1 VIAVVVVLVTT
12 TFIHAE
18 IRFRRTTT
26 SERLVDPTR
35 IQPHYGLASAIWD
48 SSSSDSSASD
58 SLQLSPE
65 HVDSLKSAQI
75 ILPEEISATDT
86 LSQLE
91 IAKGEITT
99 LPSPD
104 GTATGTIT
112 PDVSGSAGKM
122 PDIPDKEVKAE
133 EKAVYHPTLIYKP
146 GLQIDYSAELDTA
159 TDYVVFD
166 QSLAGGRLSSNGA
179 MTRDVFL
186 ERSLQNSDQE
196 SWRQAVI
203 GKMPTKTEEA
213 GTGIKIDIPLIKNK
227 RAQRLFGGSNV
238 GLTVSGNINV
248 SGNMTVSKTENVEDT
263 DPNPTDYSFKIDQ
276 KQSFIIKGKVGE
288 KVAVD
293 INQDSER
300 LFDFENNLSVRY
312 TGYEDEIIQSIEAGN
327 VSLSLGGA
335 SLISGSASHQG
346 LFGLKTVSQFGALK
360 LTTVASLEKGEKQQI
375 SIEGGAQSSG
385 KKIIYPSEYIQY
397 IYFFLD
403 DYYRE
408 LYRQRS
414 SDLLPLAAPTERQ
427 IADIEVYK
435 SISGSINRTE
445 GSDYTG
451 WALFDPDEPGF
462 DPENT
467 TGYDAQHQLANFEQ
481 LREGSDYYVDMTRGY
496 LRMNNLSS
504 TDILA
509 VAYSTGIRGVTDVDT
524 VGDLAPSN
532 QKKNIFKLIKTKNP
546 QPSDSTWNLMWR
558 NVYSLKGTNIDPKDF
573 DLKITYD
580 DSLEAKNQ
588 ESGEGSD
595 GQIYTYLEMFG
606 LDYYTEVGNGSDGR
620 VDDIFISF
628 ERGEL
633 IFPDLTPFSP
643 QGWYRNG
650 EEIKAPL
657 LLNQITDTLYKST
670 EKDLGKGISS
680 FDIEV
685 EYKSVSSSYQLSFN
699 VLKGSVEVYLNG
711 QKLTEGTDYT
721 VDYIS
726 GELTILRSQ
735 ALSTDSD
742 ISITYENA
750 ALFQLDTKTL
760 LGIRAEYE
768 LWENSR
774 IGATAMHL
782 NESTMDRRIRIG
794 GEPKQNTIWD
804 VDMNLNFKPMFLTS
818 AADWLPLIET
828 DEVSTFTIS
837 GEFAQVFPNPNSL
850 NSSSTGDYNGVAY
863 VDDFESITRITPL
876 GINRSQWTAASIPEK
891 DLHLQLWN
899 PSRGRMIWFNPFEQI
914 NITDIWPDKEVQ
926 AQSSKI
932 PTLKIQYKPWWNDW
946 SLDARDA
953 VAVADT
959 AGAPLRREYWGGIM
973 RYLGSGYADQ
983 TDSKYLEIWLNRG
996 DAYGG
1001 TMYIDLGTISED
1013 VIPDGKLNTEDRPS
1027 PGKLLGNGVLTPDED
1042 TGIDTVRANDPID
1055 LIDVN
1060 GDGRMLP
1067 AYDDW
1072 EYNYDDKN
1080 NYSHING
1087 TEGNKTDEGG
1097 RYPDSEDLNNNTNVD
1112 RANDFFRY
1120 TIDFSEGDASRYIVG
1135 GKDNTKGWRLYRIPL
1150 KDTLKVGK
1158 PQMSNLEFAR
1168 IWYTGFNQPFTVMI
1182 AQMDIVGN
1190 EWQETEVDDGRGGK
1204 IEPVSVSVINSDD
1217 NDDYNPPPGV
1227 TGERDPVTGFIERE
1241 QSLVLDINRLRSGE
1255 SGYVIKELSQR
1266 QSINLI
1272 EYRQLKMFVNL
1283 VDKYNRDRDLELFFR
1298 FGDTYSSKYYE
1309 YSRRLKPGWEDNE
1322 VIIDLD
1328 RLTSLNS
1335 LRQED
1340 SLRTYDILPDGSVI
1354 RVVGTPSIRDIA
1366 FFSLGLK
1373 NHGKDI
1379 YEQDGVEVWF
1389 DEMRV
1394 SDVHRDPGWAATGAL
1409 DLKIAKDL
1417 LTLNTNVKQSQ
1428 ATFHDINKRVGSDN
1442 DLLTGRFNLGFR
1454 FDALFNPQWYLS
1466 MPFAYSFKQD
1476 ITVPRYQPGGDL
1488 LLSTMTGE
1496 QVDIWSIFLENLK
1509 NNDRYRDDPE
1519 YQGLLDQQIKTAK
1532 SYSYSFRA
1540 SKTKPSDNIFTKYT
1554 IEKVRLQELS
1564 YSKGYAT
1571 SSANMYDNDRRTN
1584 GTLNYDLNFE
1594 KPLELNWLQWSEN
1607 VPLLGRASESKLR
1620 PLPSKFGTGVSATEA
1635 EDERRAWTSDL
1646 VNKTYSLTTS
1656 RNFSI
1661 GFRPITPLSIDFSQ
1675 SVDANRIRED
1685 SSRYSIAL
1693 NLSEL
1698 DSLDSQFWIDDTS
1711 GMMWFDSTKWQ
1722 DELDKDIK
1730 RIQDKI
1736 FWEAFGANFVDHRFT
1751 QSFSMNFAPQFV
1763 RWLGTSANYSPRY
1776 TWVWG
1781 QNNYSPTDRQISC
1794 DNRLSTDITFRLPT
1808 VLQNWQTS
1816 AKGGQDSPVSGGP
1829 GDELMPEPYTEPGFN
1844 PDSPGGSKD
1853 PFSPGSSFTRPED
1866 LNSFKDQPS
1875 NGNELFKYD
1884 LLEEDAGSE
1893 QKPDSLT
1900 ALADSLLQ
1908 KKEKEI
1914 ASKDPLLL
1922 VRSFLGRMG
1931 DISWTYNQTNNIRN
1945 SGVGFGQAGWKYRL
1959 GLSRDPELEKVNST
1973 SGYSDT
1979 RSRSDQ
1985 HSLGSSF
1992 NITRNL
1998 VISRISYDYS
2008 WSHTI
2013 GQSFTGNQVSGP
2025 PSETGSYSWTV
2036 WQSFDPDKVTIK
2048 SFPILNWTI
2057 RWGGWE
2063 QLPFME
2069 NLASSITLNNSFRG
2083 SKRDSWEQSINDTAR
2098 VTTRIEYEKNFSPL
2112 AGITFNWKKGISTDA
2127 SYNLTQR
2134 VSDEIRGDRKTK
2146 DLTQQL
2152 RLRAGYTS
2160 QKGFRIPIPVW
2171 PFKNKRFQNSTT
2183 FSLAYEN
2190 SINKSHSSASG
2201 EAFTLD
2207 REEKSWS
2214 IRPSV
2219 DYRFSSTVTG
2229 GFHYEY
2235 AVTESINTGKN
2246 TSQDFGFSINIS
2258 IRG

>member
-1 VIAVVVVLVTT
+1 MIAVVAVLVTAT
-12 TFIHAE
+12 IIHAE
-18 IRFRRTTT
+18 IRFRRTVM

-35 IQPHYGLASAIWD
+35 IQPHYGLTSAVWD
-48 SSSSDSSASD
+48 TSSSDSSALD

-65 HVDSLKSAQI
+65 DVDSLESAQI
-75 ILPEEISATDT
+75 SQPEEKTTSDT
-86 LSQLE
+86 SPPLD
-91 IAKGEITT
+91 IAKGDATT
-99 LPSPD
+99 STSSD
-104 GTATGTIT
+104 GTTAGAVT
-112 PDVSGSAGKM
+112 PDESGFTG
-122 PDIPDKEVKAE
+122 DIKTFPDKKEETKVKP
-133 EKAVYHPTLIYKP
+133 VYRPTLIYRP
-146 GLQIDYSAELDTA
+146 GLQIEYTAELDTA
-159 TDYVVFD
+159 TDYVIFD
-166 QSLAGGRLSSNGA
+166 QNLTGGRISSNGA
-179 MTRDVFL
+179 MSRDVFL
-186 ERSLQNSDQE
+186 ERSLKNSDRE
-196 SWRQAVI
+196 SWRQSVI
-203 GKMPTKTEEA
+203 RKMPTKTEET
-213 GTGIKIDIPLIKNK
+213 GTGIKIDIPLIKGK
-227 RAQRLFGGSNV
+227 RAKRIFGGSNV
-238 GLTVSGNINV
+238 GLSVSGNINV
-248 SGNMTVSKTENVEDT
+248 SGNMTVSKTENVEDS

-335 SLISGSASHQG
+335 SLISGSSSHQG
-346 LFGLKTVSQFGALK
+346 LFGLKTISKFGALK

-385 KKIIYPSEYIQY
+385 VKRIYPSDYLQNV
-397 IYFFLD
+397 YFFLD

-408 LYRQRS
+408 LYRYRN
-414 SDLLPLAAPTERQ
+414 DNLLPYAADTLHQ
-427 IADIEVYK
+427 IVDIQVYK
-435 SISGSINRTE
+435 SIGRAGSNTE
-445 GSDYTG
+445 GSDYPG
-451 WALFDPDEPGF
+451 WALYDPTESGF
-462 DPENT
+462 DPENPPS
-467 TGYDAQHQLANFEQ
+467 DAQHQDANFEQ
-481 LREGSDYYVDMTRGY
+481 LREGSDYDVDMARGY
-496 LRMNNLSS
+496 LRMNNLAKD
-504 TDILA
+504 DILA
-509 VAYSTGIRGVTDVDT
+509 VAYSTRNDT
-524 VGDLAPSN
+524 VGDLVPSN
-532 QKKNIFKLIKTKNP
+532 LESNIFKLLKTPNP

-558 NVYSLKGTNIDPKDF
+558 NVYSLKGTNIDPTDF
-573 DLKITYD
+573 DLKITFD
-580 DSLEAKNQ
+580 DSLETKNL
-588 ESGEGSD
+588 ESGLGSD
-595 GQIYTYLEMFG
+595 GETYTYLEMFG
-606 LDYYTEVGNGSDGR
+606 LDYYTEGGMNNSDGKI
-620 VDDIFISF
+620 DEIFVNF

-643 QGWYRNG
+643 KGWYRG
-650 EEIKAPL
+650 DAEIIAPIL
-657 LLNQITDTLYKST
+657 PSQMTDTLYKST
-670 EKDLGKGISS
+670 ERDLDKGISS
-680 FDIEV
+680 FEIEV
-685 EYKSVSSSYQLSFN
+685 EYKSVSSTYQLSFN

-711 QKLTEGTDYT
+711 QKLNEGTDYT

-768 LWENSR
+768 LWDNSH
-774 IGATAMHL
+774 IGATAMQL
-782 NESTMDRRIRIG
+782 NESTVDRRIRIG
-794 GEPKQNTIWD
+794 GEPKQNSIWD
-804 VDMNLNFKPMFLTS
+804 VDMSLNFEPMFLTK

-828 DEVSTFTIS
+828 DEKSTFNIS

-850 NSSSTGDYNGVAY
+850 NSASTGDNNGVAY
-863 VDDFESITRITPL
+863 VDDFESIKRITPL
-876 GINRSQWTAASIPEK
+876 GINRSQWTAASFPEK
-891 DLHLQLWN
+891 DNRVQLWKAY
-899 PSRGRMIWFNPFEQI
+899 RGRLIWFNPYDQI

-932 PTLKIQYKPWWNDW
+932 PTLKIQFKPWWNDW
-946 SLDARDA
+946 NVGDNMAEA
-953 VAVADT
+953 EADT
-959 AGAPLRREYWGGIM
+959 AGSPLKREYWGGIM

-983 TDSKYLEIWLNRG
+983 SDSKYLEIWLNRG

-1027 PGKLLGNGVLTPDED
+1027 PGKLLGNGVLNTDED
-1042 TGIDTVRANDPID
+1042 TGIDTVDAADPLD

-1060 GDGRMLP
+1060 GNGQMLP

-1072 EYNYDDKN
+1072 EYSFSDKY

-1087 TEGNKTDEGG
+1087 TEGNKIDEGG
-1097 RYPDSEDLNNNTNVD
+1097 RYPDSEDLNNDTNVD

-1150 KDTLKVGK
+1150 KDTLNVGK
-1158 PQMSNLEFAR
+1158 PQMSNLEYAR
-1168 IWYTGFNQPFTVMI
+1168 IWFTGFNQPFTVMI

-1190 EWQETEVDDGRGGK
+1190 EWQEVEVDDGRGGK
-1204 IEPVSVSVINSDD
+1204 IDPVSISVINSED
-1217 NDDYNPPPGV
+1217 NSDIYIPPPGV
-1227 TGERDPVTGFIERE
+1227 TGEKDPVTGFIERE
-1241 QSLVLDINRLRSGE
+1241 QSLVLEINRLRSGE
-1255 SGYVIKELSQR
+1255 SGHVIKELSRR
-1266 QSINLI
+1266 QTINLI

-1298 FGDTYSSKYYE
+1298 FGTNYSSKYYE
-1309 YSRRLKPGWEDNE
+1309 YSRRLKSGWADNE

-1366 FFSLGLK
+1366 FFSLGVK

-1394 SDVHRDPGWAATGAL
+1394 SDVHRDPGWAATGAV

-1417 LTLNTNVKQSQ
+1417 LTVNTNVKQSQ
-1428 ATFHDINKRVGSDN
+1428 ATFHDINKRVGNDN
-1442 DLLTGRFNLGFR
+1442 DALSGRVNLGFR
-1454 FDALFNPQWYLS
+1454 FDALFNPQWFLS
-1466 MPFAYSFKQD
+1466 MPFSYSFKQD

-1532 SYSYSFRA
+1532 SYSYTFRA

-1564 YSKGYAT
+1564 YSKSYAT
-1571 SSANMYDNDRRTN
+1571 SSTYMFDNDRRTN
-1584 GTLNYDLNFE
+1584 GSLNYDLNFD
-1594 KPLELNWLQWSEN
+1594 KPLEINWLKWSEN
-1607 VPLLGRASESKLR
+1607 IPLLGRVSESKLR
-1620 PLPSKFGTGVSATEA
+1620 PLPSKFGTGVSATET
-1635 EDERRAWTSDL
+1635 ETERRAWSRDE
-1646 VNKTYSLTTS
+1646 VDETYSLTTS

-1661 GFRPITPLSIDFSQ
+1661 GFRPITPISIDFSQ
-1675 SVDANRIRED
+1675 AVDANRIRED
-1685 SSRYSIAL
+1685 STRFWIAW

-1698 DSLDSQFWIDDTS
+1698 DSSESRFWLGDSNDAPFDT
-1711 GMMWFDSTKWQ
+1711 TKWQ
-1722 DELDKDIK
+1722 EELDKEIK

-1736 FWEAFGANFVDHRFT
+1736 FWDAFGANFIDHRFT
-1751 QSFSMNFAPQFV
+1751 QTFSMNFTPQFV

-1776 TWVWG
+1776 TWTW
-1781 QNNYSPTDRQISC
+1781 NPTTYSPLDRQISC
-1794 DNRLSTDITFRLPT
+1794 DNRLGTDITFRLPT
-1808 VLQNWQTS
+1808 VLQYWQTS
-1816 AKGGQDSPVSGGP
+1816 AKGGKDDFI
-1829 GDELMPEPYTEPGFN
+1829 DETAPEPYGEPGFSPSL
-1844 PDSPGGSKD
+1844 PDGSNSFSQESGLAPPED
-1853 PFSPGSSFTRPED
+1853 FSPFNEMPPKSKESRKSSLIKE
-1866 LNSFKDQPS
+1866 N
-1875 NGNELFKYD
+1875 NEN
-1884 LLEEDAGSE
+1884 EPI
-1893 QKPDSLT
+1893 PDSL
-1900 ALADSLLQ
+1900 AVKADSLLL
-1908 KKEKEI
+1908 KKEKEKEI

-1922 VRSFLGRMG
+1922 VRSFLSRMG
-1931 DISWTYNQTNNIRN
+1931 DISWTYSQTNNIRN
-1945 SGVGFGQAGWKYRL
+1945 PAVGFGQAGWKYRL
-1959 GLSRDPELEKVNST
+1959 GLSRDPEMEKANIPENT
-1973 SGYSDT
+1973 AYFTT

-1998 VISRISYDYS
+1998 VISRMSYDYS
-2008 WSHTI
+2008 WSHSY
-2013 GQSFTGNQVSGP
+2013 GQSEQ
-2025 PSETGSYSWTV
+2025 GSYSWTV
-2036 WQSFDPDKVTIK
+2036 WQSFDTDEITIK

-2063 QLPFME
+2063 KLAFLE
-2069 NLASSITLNNSFRG
+2069 NLASSITLNNAFRG
-2083 SKRDSWEQSINDTAR
+2083 NERESWNKSVNDTAR
-2098 VTTRIEYEKNFSPL
+2098 VTQRIEYEKSFSPL

-2127 SYNLTQR
+2127 SYNHTQR
-2134 VSDEIRGDRKTK
+2134 VTDELIGDRKTK

-2160 QKGFRIPIPVW
+2160 QKGFRVPIPVW
-2171 PFKNKRFQNSTT
+2171 PFKNRRFQNSTT
-2183 FSLAYEN
+2183 FSLAYEY

-2214 IRPSV
+2214 VRPSI

-2235 AVTESINTGKN
+2235 AVTESMNTGKN